1 MYRLTELV
9 VISLAPSIVTECLPA
24 RRYANEGT
32 VAMTRCLSVC
42 LSFCVSLPVTS
53 RYSIDTCRLT
63 ELIFGKEASFDLSY
77 PALSNGLVCRC
88 TLNIP
93 HCIIFCSI
101 FVIFVDV
108 LKMDIWL
115 KVATHYTVCLCVETF
130 AHCNDKQM
138 CDI

>member
-1 MYRLTELV
+1 M
-9 VISLAPSIVTECLPA
+9 ISLAPGILTELLPA

-42 LSFCVSLPVTS
+42 ASLPVTS
-53 RYSIDTCRLT
+53 RFSIDTCGLT
-63 ELIFGKEASFDLSY
+63 ELIFGTEASFDLSY
-77 PALSNGLVCRC
+77 PALSNGLVCWC

-93 HCIIFCSI
+93 YCIIFCSI

-130 AHCNDKQM
+130 AHCNDKHM
-138 CDI
+138 CDIKDCSHCRTKLN